1 MTRDE
6 RPAAAAGQT
15 RRAVLVSAAASA
27 ALPFLPSPASAATGP
42 QEAAILA
49 GRTAVT
55 SGVSIE
61 MPALSENGN
70 SIDIAISVQSPMTV
84 ADRIRA
90 IHIVAEKNP
99 FPHVA
104 RFTLGPRAPKAEVAT
119 RIRLAE
125 TQDIIVLAETADGRV
140 LRAFREVIVVLG
152 ACVDGG

>member
-1 MTRDE
+1 MTGDE
-6 RPAAAAGQT
+6 RTT
-15 RRAVLVSAAASA
+15 RRAVLASAAGLA
-27 ALPFLPSPASAATGP
+27 ALPFLPSPARAAAGP

-49 GRTAVT
+49 GRTAVDA
-55 SGVSIE
+55 GVSID

-70 SIDIAISVQSPMTV
+70 SIDIAIAVESPMTAANRV
-84 ADRIRA
+84 RA

-99 FPHVA
+99 SPYVA

-125 TQDIIVLAETADGRV
+125 TQDIVVLAETADGRV
-140 LRAFREVIVVLG
+140 LRASREVIVVLG